1 MPAGFPGLCVRTG
14 LKGESDHEKTDPSVR
29 RGNGREQQGE
39 KRETPGV
46 REEVN
51 AATDKGGNDRKDRK
65 AEKRSQEWH

>member
-51 AATDKGGNDRKDRK
+51 AAADKGGNDRKDRK